1 MFNNRRLFFISL
13 ALRLPKKIASTELQN
28 KYISIFIEKL
38 FVAVVLC
45 SIPNIVC
52 QKFQISVSDLNLI
65 SLRTFP
71 PPRLTTQLLVY
82 FSRLWLL

>member
-1 MFNNRRLFFISL
+1 MFKNRRLCFISL

-28 KYISIFIEKL
+28 NCINFSLKL

-45 SIPNIVC
+45 SIQNIAC

-82 FSRLWLL
+82 LSRLWLP